1 MNKAAR
7 TLPNQRLRRER
18 ELRGWSQ
25 EDVARKIGA
34 PDDKTVRRWES
45 GKVSPTPYYRQKLC
59 ALYGKS
65 VEELGLI
72 EENGSPTW
80 NVPYRRNPF
89 FTGREDVLAYLA
101 HLLTTDK
108 RAALTQVISGLGGIG
123 KTQTSVEYA
132 YRSRDQYR
140 SVLWVNAATRDT
152 LISGFATLATLLHLP
167 EKDQQ
172 DQHLV
177 VTSVKQWLV
186 DHVGWLLILDN
197 ADDLDLVLD
206 FLPAGGNGH
215 ILLTTR
221 AHATGTLAH
230 SINLETMNQEEG
242 TLLLL
247 RRAKLLA
254 TTATPDQ
261 ASKEDRAAAEV
272 IVRIMDGLPLAL
284 DQAGAYIEE
293 TGCSLADYLDLYS
306 TRRKELLQRRG
317 SLPADHP
324 APVATTWSLSFQ
336 KVEQVDPAA
345 ADLLRLCAFLSPDIL
360 PEEIIT
366 EGAAELGPALAS
378 IASDPFKLNEA
389 IEALQKFSLVRR
401 DPFAK
406 ALSIHRLVQAV
417 LRDGLDNHA
426 QGTWAE
432 RTVRAV
438 NCVFPIVEFETWP
451 RCQRYLPQAQVCA
464 ALIEQWAMA
473 FPEAA
478 QLLSRAGSYLI
489 ERAQYAEAEPLL
501 RSALVIRE
509 RVLEPEHPA
518 IAASLNTLAE
528 LYRSQ
533 GWYMQAESF
542 YQRALAL
549 REKAPGPGH
558 PDTASTLHQL
568 AELYLMLGRYQHAKP
583 LLQRA
588 LSIQEKVLGPE
599 HPDTAKALHTLAELY
614 YAQDKYAQAE
624 PLYQR
629 ALVIRE
635 QVLGTEHPDTAA
647 SLSSL
652 AALYHA
658 QDKYEQAEPLYQRA
672 LMIREQVLGP
682 EHPITATILHALAA

>member
-123 KTQTSVEYA
+123 KTQTAVEYA

-177 VTSVKQWLV
+177 VASVKQWLV
-186 DHVGWLLILDN
+186 DHAGWLLILDN
-197 ADDLDLVLD
+197 ADDLDLVLN
-206 FLPAGGNGH
+206 FLPAAGNGH

-230 SINLETMNQEEG
+230 GINLETMNQEEG

-254 TTATPDQ
+254 TPAMPDQ
-261 ASKEDRAAAEV
+261 ANREDQATAEA

-293 TGCSLADYLDLYS
+293 TGCGLAGYLNLYS

-324 APVATTWSLSFQ
+324 APVATTWELSFQ
-336 KVEQVDPAA
+336 KVEQANPAA
-345 ADLLRLCAFLSPDIL
+345 ADLLRLCAFLSPDAI

-366 EGAAELGPALAS
+366 EGADELGPNLQPV
-378 IASDPFKLNEA
+378 ASDPVELDAA
-389 IEALQKFSLVRR
+389 IEELRRYSLMRR
-401 DPFAK
+401 DPEAQT
-406 ALSIHRLVQAV
+406 LTVHRLVQAV
-417 LRDGLDNHA
+417 LKDEMDEETQR
-426 QGTWAE
+426 QWAE
-432 RTVRAV
+432 RAVRAV
-438 NCVFPIVEFETWP
+438 NSAFPDVEYETWP
-451 RCQRYLPQAQVCA
+451 ECERLLLHARVCA
-464 ALIEQWAMA
+464 ELIEHWKMA

-478 QLLSRAGSYLI
+478 
-489 ERAQYAEAEPLL
+489 
-501 RSALVIRE
+501 
-509 RVLEPEHPA
+509 
-518 IAASLNTLAE
+518 E
-528 LYRSQ
+528 L
-533 GWYMQAESF
+533 
-542 YQRALAL
+542 
-549 REKAPGPGH
+549 
-558 PDTASTLHQL
+558 
-568 AELYLMLGRYQHAKP
+568 
-583 LLQRA
+583 
-588 LSIQEKVLGPE
+588 
-599 HPDTAKALHTLAELY
+599 
-614 YAQDKYAQAE
+614 
-624 PLYQR
+624 
-629 ALVIRE
+629 
-635 QVLGTEHPDTAA
+635 
-647 SLSSL
+647 
-652 AALYHA
+652 
-658 QDKYEQAEPLYQRA
+658 
-672 LMIREQVLGP
+672 
-682 EHPITATILHALAA
+682 